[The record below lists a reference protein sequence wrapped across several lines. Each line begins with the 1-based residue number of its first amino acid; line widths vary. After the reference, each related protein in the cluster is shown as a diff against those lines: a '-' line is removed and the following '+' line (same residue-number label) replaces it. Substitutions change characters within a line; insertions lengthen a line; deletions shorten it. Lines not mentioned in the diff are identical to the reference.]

1 MATRSLLTLIKLQKT
16 KVDDQRQL
24 LARLQE
30 QLDMINHEIE
40 QLKLEQALQQ
50 ALLHDNP
57 EMALTYGEYLKQS
70 LKKEKLLERK
80 RRTAE
85 QAVDIAHSK
94 LAELFEEQKRYEI
107 AQRQREEEEAREE
120 AVRETK
126 TLDEVGSIGF
136 IRKQKER

>member
-1 MATRSLLTLIKLQKT
+1 MAVKSLLTLIKLQKT

-30 QLDMINHEIE
+30 QLDRILAEIE
-40 QLKLEQALQQ
+40 AHKIEQAMQQ

-57 EMALTYGEYLKQS
+57 SMAMTYGEYIKES
-70 LKKEKLLERK
+70 LKKEKLLDRK
-80 RRTAE
+80 RRTAD
-85 QAVDIAHSK
+85 QAVSLAHDK
-94 LAELFEEQKRYEI
+94 LSELFEEQKRYEI

-136 IRKQKER
+136 IRKHQRK